1 MAAKPATN
9 KKKNNWPKILF
20 ETEYFTF
27 EKAGPGQI
35 RTEDL
40 CRPRHI
46 RCLQAKMAG
55 NALKFEFLM
64 SHDTSDSVKQVI
76 NPKKSIFQFDNANH
90 KRNNDRYSI
99 ALLAQNFQTGFSQYC
114 DNFLGNF

>member
-1 MAAKPATN
+1 MAAKPATD
-9 KKKNNWPKILF
+9 KKTNNWPKISF

-27 EKAGPGQI
+27 EKKQVLV
-35 RTEDL
+35 R
-40 CRPRHI
+40 CR
-46 RCLQAKMAG
+46 

-90 KRNNDRYSI
+90 KRNNDCYSI
-99 ALLAQNFQTGFSQYC
+99 ALLAQKFQTVFR
-114 DNFLGNF
+114 NTVTTFWIF